1 MRYLRERSVDLIILH
16 SEFDQRRYQHMRLQ
30 LDRRTD
36 VRLERGGVSER
47 GEIAVYRML
56 K

>member
-1 MRYLRERSVDLIILH
+1 MA
-16 SEFDQRRYQHMRLQ
+16 

-36 VRLERGGVSER
+36 VRLERGGVSEL
-47 GEIAVYRML
+47 GQIAVYRLL